1 MGTRSTISVEAANG
15 MISTVYCHWDGYLK
29 NNGRILNRSYTT
41 LEQATALVSGGD
53 MSSLEDDIDKVSY
66 YAEED
71 ERKSVQVCRNFKQF
85 ECSLGMGE
93 YDYLMRADGVWY
105 VKTHRVDEF
114 VPLADEL
121 YNLAAATP
129 E

>member
-1 MGTRSTISVEAANG
+1 MGTRSTISVETSTGLIN
-15 MISTVYCHWDGYLK
+15 TVYCHWDGYLE

-41 LEQATALVSGGD
+41 VGQAAGLVLGGD
-53 MSSLEDDIDKVSY
+53 MSSLDDNVDKVSY
-66 YAEED
+66 YAEEG
-71 ERKSVQVCRNFKQF
+71 ERKSIQVCNNFKQY
-85 ECSLGMGE
+85 CASLGMAE

-105 VKTHRVDEF
+105 VKYAGAQDF

-121 YNLAAATP
+121 YDLAAENP